1 MLCERL
7 WQSGEMTKRCN
18 ILDIAVEFE
27 KNGRQMIMKN
37 GLHGKKERKRTND
50 LKSTRLSTE
59 NPNRYERA
67 KGEE

>member
-37 GLHGKKERKRTND
+37 GLHEKKERKRD
-50 LKSTRLSTE
+50 KLSQIDKVKYRKSQ
-59 NPNRYERA
+59 PV
-67 KGEE
+67 